1 MEEKNKSDTPRCE
14 FKGALPHPARPAYQL
29 VWDLPSGPV
38 VKWSCAEHRHSFGG
52 NRGYWV
58 NRTEGY
64 EDNRNPRSHE
74 LAAPLDIPEEARLR
88 EMTEEGERAFGEPDE
103 ETPTCADPECGNPAR
118 KGEWCDEC
126 QSGWE
131 DEQRA
136 KALSEPRSINV
147 QRGF

>member
-1 MEEKNKSDTPRCE
+1 MEEKNKPKAPRCE
-14 FKGALPHPARPAYQL
+14 FKGAAPHPARPAYQL

-64 EDNRNPRSHE
+64 EDNGNPRSHE
-74 LAAPLDIPEEARLR
+74 PAALPDVPDEARLGNDA
-88 EMTEEGERAFGEPDE
+88 EEGLA
-103 ETPTCADPECGNPAR
+103 TCVDPECGNPAH

-126 QSGWE
+126 QSGWG

-136 KALSEPRSINV
+136 KALRERRSVNV

>member
-1 MEEKNKSDTPRCE
+1 
-14 FKGALPHPARPAYQL
+14 
-29 VWDLPSGPV
+29 V
-38 VKWSCAEHRHSFGG
+38 VKWSCAGHRHSFGG
-52 NRGYWV
+52 NRGYCV

-88 EMTEEGERAFGEPDE
+88 EMTEEEERAFGESDD
-103 ETPTCADPECGNPAR
+103 ETPTCVDPACGNPAR

-126 QSGWE
+126 QSRWE
-131 DEQRA
+131 EEQRA
-136 KALSEPRSINV
+136 EARREERSINV